1 MPSPKNRARTSWA
14 RVVLAICALGLLA
27 RVASQCADV
36 KKDPH
41 LAFARGGRADFR
53 GRNGAYYSFLS
64 TPSFAINVRTEEA
77 QFKTYRDALTV
88 DGSFITEVHGVAQ
101 VGGEKHKLATA
112 SFWTSELNEF
122 TTGPN
127 MINGTCGDRGQFF
140 LGTGGYKKCEEMEI
154 LVRFSSARFRV
165 PGWVIKVAAAPV
177 FGRISGPRHRLD
189 VSLHAHGDEAALAQ
203 THGLVGQSF
212 AWRTARDG
220 KRDLYPSEGRFRT
233 SAMAEGAIEG
243 NGHVRAPGS
252 AGDGVCLLAL
262 PRSKA
267 ADASPPGRRNSGGR
281 LVNRPG
287 GGCWRGERASCRAQA
302 RRGGAAVRAASGTTD
317 SRRWRT
323 PRFLRVRSLH

>member
-1 MPSPKNRARTSWA
+1 M
-14 RVVLAICALGLLA
+14 
-27 RVASQCADV
+27 
-36 KKDPH
+36 
-41 LAFARGGRADFR
+41 
-53 GRNGAYYSFLS
+53 
-64 TPSFAINVRTEEA
+64 RTEEA

-88 DGSFITEVHGVAQ
+88 DGSFITEVHGVAL

-243 NGHVRAPGS
+243 NRPCTSSRVRWRRSLPSRASTTQSSRCFPSRPAQQRWTPRQQTRWRLLARRARLLSS
-252 AGDGVCLLAL
+252 AGS
-262 PRSKA
+262 PRR
-267 ADASPPGRRNSGGR
+267 GRRARRQWHHRQQAVEDSALSAR
-281 LVNRPG
+281 AKSTLAPAAATRE
-287 GGCWRGERASCRAQA
+287 RRASMASLA
-302 RRGGAAVRAASGTTD
+302 RSHRKDLTNAARLLHPH
-317 SRRWRT
+317 RRR
-323 PRFLRVRSLH
+323 PV